1 MEYKLQNK
9 SNKFVD
15 RRIGE
20 RDRAMT
26 NEDRIMAR
34 FVAQRVKAHNKVT
47 ELTDRNVFT
56 IPSNSLLV

>member
-47 ELTDRNVFT
+47 ELTD
-56 IPSNSLLV
+56 